1 MFDEEALLAH
11 PEEPEKLVL
20 ELLVDVDERINEDQ
34 HIVKAFEEALKDVC
48 KGLLPLGGNVNK
60 GYGQFEGKL
69 LKDGNC
75 IYE

>member
-1 MFDEEALLAH
+1 
-11 PEEPEKLVL
+11 
-20 ELLVDVDERINEDQ
+20 
-34 HIVKAFEEALKDVC
+34 
-48 KGLLPLGGNVNK
+48 LGGNVNK